1 MIRRWAQTS
10 AAGNLLWLAVSL
22 LLAAGVW
29 YIAVTS
35 ADPILQR
42 RFSSVPI
49 QFVDSQTAVMTSSS
63 ARAAIVTVQGSQ
75 TTIPR
80 LVEEIEVRADM
91 SRLGPGTHLVPLRVS
106 VAPSASD
113 SIRRPV
119 LRIQPAQILVEL
131 EPIESRVMTI
141 EIVVTDSPPIGFRH
155 DEPTLES
162 ADVVVTGAA
171 SRMSQVV
178 GVQGELDLSASR
190 SPLQA
195 DLRLHAVDVEGG
207 RVGGVELEPQTA
219 QVSVRVTRRDDIRQF
234 PVRPNIL
241 LRTLE
246 EGFLF
251 KDYSY
256 DPESLFISG
265 APEELAQLSD
275 TLLTERISL
284 EGHHEKFETTVPIR
298 LPDEDLFIMGGN
310 NNITVAI
317 DIIPIIVSRQIDSI
331 DVDHFGLSEGY
342 EVAIVPRS
350 VSAIVNG
357 PVVAVEPLSVADIQV
372 SVDLDGLAPGVYD
385 LAPSIA
391 INQSELSE
399 ENVSLSPAELNVEII
414 ALESS
419 QAEAQLTTTPSN

>member
-22 LLAAGVW
+22 LLATGVW

-35 ADPILQR
+35 ADPIQQR

-49 QFVDSQTAVMTSSS
+49 LFVDSQTAAMTSSS
-63 ARAAIVTVQGSQ
+63 ARSAIVTVQGSQ
-75 TTIPR
+75 ATIPR

-91 SRLGPGTHLVPLRVS
+91 SRLDPGTHTLPLRVS
-106 VAPSASD
+106 VANSASD

-119 LRIQPAQILVEL
+119 LRIQPAQIVVEL
-131 EPIESRVMTI
+131 EPIESRVMAI
-141 EIVVTDSPPIGFRH
+141 EVVVTHPPPIGFRH
-155 DEPTLES
+155 EDPALES
-162 ADVVVTGAA
+162 AEVTVTGAA
-171 SRMSQVV
+171 SRLAQVA
-178 GVQGELDLSASR
+178 GVLGELDLSASR

-195 DLRLHAVDVEGG
+195 DLRLRAVDAEGDH
-207 RVGGVELEPQTA
+207 VGGLELQPQTA
-219 QVSVRVTRRDDIRQF
+219 QVSVRVSRRDDIRQF
-234 PVRPNIL
+234 PVRPDIL

-256 DPESLFISG
+256 DPASLFISG
-265 APEELAQLSD
+265 APEELAQLTD

-284 EGHHEKFETTVPIR
+284 AGHHEKFETTVPIR
-298 LPDEDLFIMGGN
+298 LPDEQLFVMGGN
-310 NNITVAI
+310 NNITVSI

-331 DVDHFGLSEGY
+331 DVDHFGLGEGY
-342 EVAIVPRS
+342 QVAIVPRS

-357 PVVAVEPLSVADIQV
+357 PVLAVEPLSVDDIQV

-391 INQSELSE
+391 INQVELSE
-399 ENVSLSPAELNVEII
+399 ANVSLSPAELNVEIS
-414 ALESS
+414 APDS
-419 QAEAQLTTTPSN
+419 QQVDAQPTATPAN

>member
-22 LLAAGVW
+22 LLATGVW

-49 QFVDSQTAVMTSSS
+49 QFVDSQTAAMTSSS
-63 ARAAIVTVQGSQ
+63 ARSAIVTVQGSQ
-75 TTIPR
+75 ATIPR
-80 LVEEIEVRADM
+80 LVDEIEVRADM
-91 SRLGPGTHLVPLRVS
+91 SRLDPGTHTVPLRVS

-119 LRIQPAQILVEL
+119 LRIQPSQIVVEL
-131 EPIESRVMTI
+131 EPIESRVLTI
-141 EIVVTDSPPIGFRH
+141 DIEVTEPPPIGFRH
-155 DEPTLES
+155 DEPALVAAEVT
-162 ADVVVTGAA
+162 VTGAA
-171 SRMSQVV
+171 SRMSQVA
-178 GVQGELDLSASR
+178 GVLGELDLSASR
-190 SPLQA
+190 SPMQA
-195 DLRLHAVDVEGG
+195 DLRLRAIDAEGG
-207 RVGGVELEPQTA
+207 RVGGVELSPHTA

-256 DPESLFISG
+256 DPSSLFISG
-265 APEELAQLSD
+265 APQELAQLSD

-284 EGHHEKFETTVPIR
+284 EGRHEKFETTVPIR
-298 LPDEDLFIMGGN
+298 LPDEGLFVMGGN

-317 DIIPIIVSRQIDSI
+317 DIIPIIVSRQIDGI
-331 DVDHFGLSEGY
+331 DVDHFGLGEGY
-342 EVAIVPRS
+342 AVAIVPKS

-357 PVVAVEPLSVADIQV
+357 PVVAVEPLSVDDIQV

-391 INQSELSE
+391 INQGELSE
-399 ENVSLSPAELNVEII
+399 ANVSLSPAELNVEIL
-414 ALESS
+414 APESE
-419 QAEAQLTTTPSN
+419 QADAQPTVTPES